1 VAPAEDGS
9 IPQADP
15 VPQPAT
21 FIVLEAERANR
32 NVSITI
38 HYDAIQELRACLTE
52 GGNSASGILL
62 GRDAEEAIVI
72 EHAAPASSSQP
83 VGLFR
88 TQPAGWPAITEQDLE
103 RIRATLPLSAT
114 GALFLIVRTLA
125 QRPWSASLFA
135 VHPELPSGAQTP
147 LLEFPFDEYLLRK
160 GWLTDIAPPPV
171 LQPHIVP
178 KPRIARTSSIVA
190 IAAGVALIGGG
201 AVIYRSGWLPSRGA
215 AADTAAV
222 GEVPPASP
230 LALNVTRNVDELT
243 ITWNRDSQVVRAALA
258 GTLTIR
264 NGPVSRLIRVTSEQ
278 LREGRIIYH
287 PLSGVDSEFR
297 LELAMP
303 DGRTEAESL
312 QVVGFDTVPSFT
324 LPTPASLPAPA
335 RQVAERP
342 DAPRSAAR
350 SLEPQKASVDPSP
363 VKRVNPTLSRDV
375 LNELRKAAGKV
386 TVSVQVAIDVTGA
399 VETAKIVSATG
410 EPNSGGTNIRLASLN
425 AARQWKFRP
434 AMAGGKAVPADLT
447 LVFDF

>member
-15 VPQPAT
+15 VPQPAR
-21 FIVLEAERANR
+21 FIVLDAERANR

-38 HYDAIQELRACLTE
+38 HYDAIQELRACLTD
-52 GGNSASGILL
+52 GNNSASGILL

-72 EHAAPASSSQP
+72 EHAAAVSSSQP

-88 TQPAGWPAITEQDLE
+88 TQPAGWPAITQPDLE
-103 RIRATLPLSAT
+103 RIRATLPPSAA

-135 VHPELPSGAQTP
+135 VHPELPSGAQAP
-147 LLEFPFDEYLLRK
+147 LLEFPFDEYLLRN
-160 GWLTDIAPPPV
+160 GWLTDLAPPAV
-171 LQPHIVP
+171 LQPHILP
-178 KPRIARTSSIVA
+178 RPRIARRSSVIA
-190 IAAGVALIGGG
+190 IAAGVALIGAG
-201 AVIYRSGWLPSRGA
+201 AVMYRSGWLPWRGA
-215 AADTAAV
+215 AADAAAI

-230 LALNVTRNVDELT
+230 LALNVIRTLDELT

-264 NGPVSRLIRVTSEQ
+264 NGPVSRVVRVTSEQ
-278 LREGRIIYH
+278 LREGRILYH

-324 LPTPASLPAPA
+324 LPMPASLPEPA
-335 RQVAERP
+335 RQVAESA
-342 DAPRSAAR
+342 DTRSAAR
-350 SLEPQKASVDPSP
+350 SLESRKTSVDPSP

-375 LNELRKAAGKV
+375 LKELRNAAGKV
-386 TVSVQVAIDVTGA
+386 SVSVQVAINATGA

-410 EPNSGGTNIRLASLN
+410 EPKSGGTSIRLASLN
-425 AARQWKFRP
+425 AARQWRFRP